1 MKNGTKSLGA
11 VGVAPFKGRCPRD
24 PPYCSRWF
32 GVDLDTTLIPSGPET
47 TDRSSEYTVRVLVD
61 MKVTAEVRIVF
72 FHGSALSVFEEILM
86 QLQVIPL
93 IFALHH
99 PLSRIYRKR
108 EKCLYPLFFNLI
120 KYSSEIDRQTETQLT
135 VVDFLE
141 WEFAPK
147 CHIHSLISLCI
158 IESSTKMEKISR
170 KLELLNNCSRWFGV
184 DLDTTLI
191 PSGPETTDRSSE
203 YTVRVLVDMKV
214 KKDILLMKYST
225 HTPPLVLPLPGLIS

>member
-1 MKNGTKSLGA
+1 
-11 VGVAPFKGRCPRD
+11 
-24 PPYCSRWF
+24 CSRWF

-61 MKVTAEVRIVF
+61 MKVKKDILLMKYTEVRIVF

-170 KLELLNNCSRWFGV
+170 KLELLNSIR
-184 DLDTTLI
+184 
-191 PSGPETTDRSSE
+191 
-203 YTVRVLVDMKV
+203 
-214 KKDILLMKYST
+214 
-225 HTPPLVLPLPGLIS
+225 